1 MRKRWLIGLL
11 IAAVALAT
19 IGGVALADTGDVPP
33 VNETADGGTSITPLL
48 EKVAE
53 ILGVEPATLNDAYLQ
68 AREDLGTEG
77 LRSWLDTL
85 VENGNLTAEQA
96 AEIESW
102 LYAIPDAWESVP
114 FGLDRGWLHRLPM
127 GPLPLLGDSASTL
140 HSRIAETLALDAETV
155 EQAFSG
161 ARAALRAE
169 EAGERLNRM
178 LESLVEQG
186 VLTDDEAGDLRQWFD
201 QRPEAADKLPGGGS
215 FGMSQRGMLHTPGAF
230 GRGRMPHGGIEAFGN
245 GNRFRFEFR
254 FETEDGAFE
263 SPPGGHF
270 DSFKWFGRGH
280 GFGFPLPPATED
292 EPAPTPT
299 PTEGSSA

>member
-11 IAAVALAT
+11 ISAAALAT

-33 VNETADGGTSITPLL
+33 ANEAAGSDTSTTPLL
-48 EKVAE
+48 ERVAE
-53 ILGVEPATLNDAYLQ
+53 ILEVDVATLDDAYQQ
-68 AREDLGTEG
+68 ARDDLSIEG

-85 VENGNLTAEQA
+85 VENGNLTEDQA

-102 LYAIPDAWESVP
+102 IYAIPDAWESVP

-127 GPLPLLGDSASTL
+127 GPLRLVGDSATL
-140 HSRIAETLALDAETV
+140 HSRIAETLGLDVETV
-155 EQAFSG
+155 EQAFSN
-161 ARAALRAE
+161 ALAALRTE

-178 LESLVEQG
+178 LGSLVEQG
-186 VLTDDEAGDLRQWFD
+186 ILTDDEAGDLRQWFD
-201 QRPEAADKLPGGGS
+201 ERPEAVDKLPGGGS
-215 FGMSQRGMLHTPGAF
+215 FGMPQRGTLHAPGAF
-230 GRGRMPHGGIEAFGN
+230 GRGRMPHGRIEAFGN
-245 GNRFRFEFR
+245 GTRFKFEFR

-263 SPPGGHF
+263 FPPGGRF